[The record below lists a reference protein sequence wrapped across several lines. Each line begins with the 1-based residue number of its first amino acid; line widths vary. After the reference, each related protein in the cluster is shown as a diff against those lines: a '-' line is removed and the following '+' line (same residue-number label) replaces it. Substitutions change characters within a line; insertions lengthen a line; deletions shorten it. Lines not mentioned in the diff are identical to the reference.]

1 MSTLTSIP
9 RIITDFRNINPRDYQ
24 EVVRFFQRY
33 EEYFNDLDTEFY
45 FPSLLVFTNSLY
57 ELGEYELFLPHAER
71 ILELSIQE
79 NIQFFNGEDIF
90 LRTLYQKSRA
100 LLGLGRPEK
109 AAVISRQLL
118 RLAPENRKNLSVF
131 RDCLMATR
139 PEWLENS
146 LSYSIISLWV
156 GLLLMMFNIFQFKPI
171 WQLIGAHLETA
182 ILCVWALTLCLSL
195 IPLAIHVYQC
205 YTQASNTL
213 REATE
218 RKGYGN

>member
-90 LRTLYQKSRA
+90 LSTLYKKSRSLLA
-100 LLGLGRPEK
+100 LGHPEK

-118 RLAPENRKNLSVF
+118 RLAPENRKNLSIF

-156 GLLLMMFNIFQFKPI
+156 GLVLMMVNIFQFKPI
-171 WQLIGAHLETA
+171 WQLTGAHLETA
-182 ILCVWALTLCLSL
+182 ILCVWAITLSL
-195 IPLAIHVYQC
+195 AIVPLAFHVFQC
-205 YTQASNTL
+205 YKLAGHTL
-213 REATE
+213 KEATE